1 MGNKKGKSSKQKNAA
16 KARAERNKV
25 MARQNRS
32 SSGQMEDPVEEVR
45 RPALNSITVLWFTVQ
60 VILVAVYNLGFT
72 GPLRIIVII
81 NSIPLLILLT
91 VDMIR
96 NHTGKNIILFLLFYA
111 LTIVFMVKA
120 ILA

>member
-1 MGNKKGKSSKQKNAA
+1 MGNKKGKSTKQKNAA

-25 MARQNRS
+25 IARQNS
-32 SSGQMEDPVEEVR
+32 SAAGQMEDPVEEVK

-60 VILVAVYNLGFT
+60 VILLAVYNLGFT